1 MAGPRFDR
9 ATVSAA
15 LGATDLEFLGAGSF
29 GDTWRVGDH
38 AVKII
43 CVDGYQPERVARE
56 VAGLSRVVSK
66 NVVGLIDTAT
76 VTLGGKDCPTL
87 VFEYVPGGDLQKR
100 IAQSES
106 PNADEAS
113 ALLIGLLRGVRDLHR
128 ADGTVHRDIKPANIA
143 LRNGAWGEPVLL
155 DLGLARGNSESTV
168 TVYPGLVGTTGFMA
182 PEQLAGQRA
191 RKAADLFGVGVS
203 VRAVLLGRHPFYE
216 PGSNYT
222 IDEARVRISGGPVEL
237 PLEITGATRDV
248 LDRLVSPAEHE
259 RGSATSNLRRLGITE

>member
-29 GDTWRVGDH
+29 GDTWRIGDH

-43 CVDGYQPERVARE
+43 CVDGYPPERVARE
-56 VAGLSRVVSK
+56 VAGLSRVASK
-66 NVVGLIDTAT
+66 NVVGLIDTTT
-76 VTLGGKDCPTL
+76 VRLGGKDCPTL

-100 IAQSES
+100 IAESQS

-128 ADGTVHRDIKPANIA
+128 ADGTVHRDIKPANIG
-143 LRNGAWGEPVLL
+143 LRHGSWGEPVLL

-191 RKAADLFGVGVS
+191 RKAADLFGAGVS

-222 IDEARVRISGGPVEL
+222 IDEARERISAGPVEL
-237 PLEITGATRDV
+237 PPEITGATRDV
-248 LDRLVSPAEHE
+248 LDRIVSPAEHE
-259 RGSATSNLRRLGITE
+259 RGSATSNLRRLGITQ